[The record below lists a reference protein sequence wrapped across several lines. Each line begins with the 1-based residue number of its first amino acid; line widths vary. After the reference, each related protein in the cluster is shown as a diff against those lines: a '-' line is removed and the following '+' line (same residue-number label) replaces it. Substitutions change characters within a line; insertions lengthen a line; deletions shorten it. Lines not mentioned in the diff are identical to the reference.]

1 MAAAIQDF
9 PQWLNSKLQ
18 ELNADETVF
27 GSYIQGILDSDET
40 SEEKNEDLQGILS
53 EFVESVSYPIST
65 NYFKFILHLFVLGRR
80 NCNDL
85 QRYTGK
91 MANV

>member
-18 ELNADETVF
+18 QLNADETVF

-40 SEEKNEDLQGILS
+40 SEEKNEALQGILS

-65 NYFKFILHLFVLGRR
+65 LINLNLCFIFCFRKTKLSLFARI
-80 NCNDL
+80 
-85 QRYTGK
+85 
-91 MANV
+91 